1 MIKMVIMKLVPNTI
15 FRYNVHA
22 LLIEGSFEKKFSEN
36 QALSSLPCMIGADS
50 TPVLSKRV
58 FVLLDIFAIGI
69 PELLMVLPEVE
80 SEFEAHFCTE

>member
-22 LLIEGSFEKKFSEN
+22 LLVEGSFKKKFSEN
-36 QALSSLPCMIGADS
+36 QALLSLLCMTGADS
-50 TPVLSKRV
+50 ASVSSGRV
-58 FVLLDIFAIGI
+58 FILLDIFAIGI
-69 PELLMVLPEVE
+69 PELLMVLPGIE